1 MSKAALSTSSSSAA
15 APVPASPRRGLLGA
29 GALLALAGCGFQP
42 LYGPASGAAGMAVD
56 LRRELAAIRLDYIG
70 ERSGVLMT
78 RALERRFTD
87 AAGGETVAPKYTLQ
101 VNVVYGAEVLGYRS
115 DGAISRLRFTAT
127 SNWVLLRRGS
137 PPEEIKRGAVR
148 TIDAF
153 NVPDFQFF
161 TAEISSDAMQRRL
174 LDEMVEQVFLNVAT
188 NLRAYMRTTQG

>member
-1 MSKAALSTSSSSAA
+1 MSKAVWSTSSS
-15 APVPASPRRGLLGA
+15 RRRLLLA
-29 GALLALAGCGFQP
+29 GAQGLTLVALAGCGFQP
-42 LYGPASGAAGMAVD
+42 MYGPASGAGGLSVD
-56 LRRELAAIRLDYIG
+56 MRRELAAIRLDYIG
-70 ERSGVLMT
+70 ERAGVLVT
-78 RALERRFTD
+78 RALERRFVD

-101 VNVVYGAEVLGYRS
+101 VTVTYGAEVLGYRR

-137 PPEEIKRGAVR
+137 PPQEIKRGTVR

-174 LDEMVEQVFLNVAT
+174 LDEIVEQVFLSVAAS
-188 NLRAYMRTTQG
+188 LRGYLRTAQG